1 MMDRPEHREL
11 NIAEGRRM
19 AQLAFDIMQTPN
31 PLVLGAWF
39 DLYER
44 SYDAA
49 QQKVTEAAGMGSPT
63 GDMLAVGGTVYLLS
77 MKPLEAKKMLAEAMR
92 ISPFHPA
99 WYANRYA
106 TSLAMLGEN
115 GEAKKVAQSI
125 FEKAKSG
132 EIFTNIGTL
141 F

>member
-1 MMDRPEHREL
+1 MEL

-49 QQKVTEAAGMGSPT
+49 QQKVNEAAGMGSPT

-77 MKPLEAKKMLAEAMR
+77 MKPLR
-92 ISPFHPA
+92 S
-99 WYANRYA
+99 
-106 TSLAMLGEN
+106 
-115 GEAKKVAQSI
+115 
-125 FEKAKSG
+125 
-132 EIFTNIGTL
+132 
-141 F
+141 

>member
-1 MMDRPEHREL
+1 MERVVNEVYTGPQSSGPAHLLRGWLYFQKVMMDGPEHREL

-49 QQKVTEAAGMGSPT
+49 QQKVTKAAGMGSPT
-63 GDMLAVGGTVYLLS
+63 G
-77 MKPLEAKKMLAEAMR
+77 
-92 ISPFHPA
+92 IC
-99 WYANRYA
+99 
-106 TSLAMLGEN
+106 
-115 GEAKKVAQSI
+115 
-125 FEKAKSG
+125 
-132 EIFTNIGTL
+132 
-141 F
+141 